1 MNTLLLPFINGLLIG
16 AGLIMVIGAQN
27 AYVLQQGLLKNHVF
41 TLCTICFVADAVLI
55 IAGVL
60 GLGDHISRYPLIL
73 KVAAFLGVGILLFY
87 ACKSLGA
94 AGRADALTAAA
105 DTEKTALWPA
115 VATLLALTFLNPHVY
130 LDTVLLIGSISVQYR
145 DHALTAFTLGAVL
158 ALLRLV
164 LQPGLWRKGPLPGTG
179 APVRLAQTQHRHRHH
194 HAAGRLQ
201 PAALWSEYCC
211 LMAFPRE
218 RECQHN
224 TCASKPFPVNSAEQ
238 TNPRGKRMATMITE
252 VYEAF
257 RKVGIPDPEAKQAAE
272 ALSAENRE
280 HKSRY

>member
-158 ALLRLV
+158 ASCAWFYSLGYGAKALSPVLARPSAWRKLNIVIAIIMLLVAFSLLRY
-164 LQPGLWRKGPLPGTG
+164 GLSI
-179 APVRLAQTQHRHRHH
+179 AV
-194 HAAGRLQ
+194 
-201 PAALWSEYCC
+201 
-211 LMAFPRE
+211 
-218 RECQHN
+218 
-224 TCASKPFPVNSAEQ
+224 
-238 TNPRGKRMATMITE
+238 
-252 VYEAF
+252 
-257 RKVGIPDPEAKQAAE
+257 
-272 ALSAENRE
+272 
-280 HKSRY
+280 